1 MEYFQKFHLNFE
13 EITIKNEKYKET
25 SKQYERNNT
34 KIIKQVN
41 SCNLKVFNE
50 DLNFISILTTNQS
63 EWLVTGNND
72 KIIVGDDINGKVY
85 FYVYNLMIIILPLC
99 ETLSKELPDYFHTCN
114 PATFLNFDSKNR
126 FIL

>member
-72 KIIVGDDINGKVY
+72 KIIFGDDINGKVY

-99 ETLSKELPDYFHTCN
+99 ETLSKELPGYFHTCN
-114 PATFLNFDSKNR
+114 PPTFLNFDSKIC